1 MPSAGRK
8 FLRELFKALTGLAG
22 AGILPG
28 CGDCTQPNELLSK
41 SNYLVARG
49 QRPNYDLPIDT
60 WTRNPRLEAS
70 VHDAVE
76 SIGVQMVIARYRLQ
90 CSPRPS
96 TVGCSDCYICSDSFR
111 VYQLAKFARCPDFGT
126 MLIHLEIGPGS
137 KTVAMTYWK
146 TTQAARTP
154 VRAPD

>member
-1 MPSAGRK
+1 MSYSLELRTFIKVVPAMAAACWLSA
-8 FLRELFKALTGLAG
+8 
-22 AGILPG
+22 
-28 CGDCTQPNELLSK
+28 CGECTEPNELLSK

-60 WTRNPRLEAS
+60 WTRNPRLEAAVRS
-70 VHDAVE
+70 AVE
-76 SIGVQMVIARYRLQ
+76 STGVQAVIAKYRLQ

-96 TVGCSDCYICSDSFR
+96 AVGCSDCYICSDSFQ

-137 KTVAMTYWK
+137 KAVAMTYCK

-154 VRAPD
+154 GRAPD